1 MFMKISAIPKIISY
15 RLLALVR
22 EMAPVVLFFFVV
34 LGWILIMFKL
44 FVAQYAIEYYA
55 FTKAAIGAL
64 IIGKAVLLMEWA
76 EAGRRPSRL
85 PRVIVV
91 LFRTMLYGMAVIALG
106 IGERIIHG
114 TRETGSLRQGFAL
127 IVANANLERFFGLV
141 ILISTMVGI
150 YLTME
155 EISHAM
161 GAGALRKL
169 FFEQPAITIS
179 TIPHQLH
186 STL

>member
-1 MFMKISAIPKIISY
+1 MKISMIPKTIFY
-15 RLLALVR
+15 RVLALVR
-22 EMAPVVLFFFVV
+22 EMAPVVLFFF
-34 LGWILIMFKL
+34 LALAWILLMFKL

-76 EAGRRPSRL
+76 EARRRPSRL
-85 PRVIVV
+85 PRAMVV
-91 LFRTMLYGMAVIALG
+91 LFRTMLYGVAVIALG

-114 TRETGSLRQGFAL
+114 TRETGSLREGFAL
-127 IVANANLERFFGLV
+127 MVANANLERFFGLV
-141 ILISTMVGI
+141 ILISVMVGI
-150 YLTME
+150 YLMME

-169 FFEQPAITIS
+169 FFERPATALS
-179 TIPHQLH
+179 TVPHQLH
-186 STL
+186 STP